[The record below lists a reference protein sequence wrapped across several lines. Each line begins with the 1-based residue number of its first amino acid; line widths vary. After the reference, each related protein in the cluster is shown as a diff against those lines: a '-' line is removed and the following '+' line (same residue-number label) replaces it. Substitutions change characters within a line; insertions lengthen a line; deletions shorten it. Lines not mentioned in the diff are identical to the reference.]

1 GRKMGPETLLDNLPP
16 GSESLRRLIAQRY
29 IQQGMVLTHDDIVIT
44 SGALEALNLSL
55 QVVTQ
60 PGDTI
65 VVESP
70 TFYGALQ
77 AIERLGLK
85 AIEISVDPR
94 SGHSLQQIEAA
105 FTDNDVRACWLM
117 TNFHNP
123 TGTSLNDEQKQRIVE
138 LADKHDV
145 YLIED
150 DVYSELFFSNKKPS
164 SLKTFDTQ

>member
-1 GRKMGPETLLDNLPP
+1 
-16 GSESLRRLIAQRY
+16 
-29 IQQGMVLTHDDIVIT
+29 VIT

-55 QVVTQ
+55 QAVTQ

-94 SGHSLQQIEAA
+94 IGHSLQQVEAA
-105 FTDNDVRACWLM
+105 FTDHDVRACWLM

-123 TGTSLNDEQKQRIVE
+123 
-138 LADKHDV
+138 
-145 YLIED
+145 
-150 DVYSELFFSNKKPS
+150 
-164 SLKTFDTQ
+164 